1 MAKLLSVLLSAV
13 LVNNFVLSKFMGI
26 CPFLG
31 VSKKTDSALG
41 MGGAVIFVM
50 TMAAAVTFPV
60 YNYILVPLQLDYL
73 RTIVFILIIA
83 MFVQLVELILKR
95 FLPALGKSLGIYLPL
110 ITTNCAVLGVTIL
123 NADSYADSFLLSIVN
138 ALGGGIGFALAL
150 IIFSGVRERMEEAD
164 IPDFFK
170 GLPATLVA
178 ASILSLAFSGF
189 SGVVEGLFPGV

>member
-60 YNYILVPLQLDYL
+60 YNFILVPFTKPISYNLL
-73 RTIVFILIIA
+73 FIFSLLIIS
-83 MFVQLVELILKR
+83 F
-95 FLPALGKSLGIYLPL
+95 
-110 ITTNCAVLGVTIL
+110 TI
-123 NADSYADSFLLSIVN
+123 
-138 ALGGGIGFALAL
+138 
-150 IIFSGVRERMEEAD
+150 
-164 IPDFFK
+164 
-170 GLPATLVA
+170 
-178 ASILSLAFSGF
+178 
-189 SGVVEGLFPGV
+189 